1 MEHCQFITS
10 PKLTHN
16 QPGVQDSNAA
26 RSAVASGYV
35 KQCTGLWV
43 VAPITRAVDDKS
55 AQELIGSSFK
65 RQLQFDGAFSNIT
78 MICSKTDDMSLTEA
92 LRNLPED
99 RREDMEALSSEIV
112 DHEEALRAQ
121 KEALGKLRER
131 IKELDEVIENED
143 SQIENIQTGIDAASE
158 DEARVPCT
166 PKSSPL
172 GKRKPRAAALEGR
185 KRLRKCGKDL
195 AHSDSDSDFH
205 NSHDDDSDDTV
216 DEEKQPDEQ
225 ISVEEARRRLGALRL
240 QKKSH
245 REERSSLMKEKKL
258 LSKQVHISSSE
269 FKRLISRRHRMC
281 IEYRNNYSRPA
292 IQQQFAMG
300 VRE

>member
-1 MEHCQFITS
+1 M
-10 PKLTHN
+10 
-16 QPGVQDSNAA
+16 
-26 RSAVASGYV
+26 
-35 KQCTGLWV
+35 
-43 VAPITRAVDDKS
+43 APITRAVDDKS

-78 MICSKTDDMSLTEA
+78 MICSKTDDMTLTEA
-92 LRNLPED
+92 LRNLAGD
-99 RREDMEALSSEIV
+99 RVEDMEALSSEIV
-112 DHEEALRAQ
+112 AREKILGAE
-121 KEALGKLRER
+121 KEALGNLRER
-131 IKELDEVIENED
+131 IKELDKAIEIED
-143 SQIENIQTGIDAASE
+143 SQMESIQTGIDAASE

-166 PKSSPL
+166 PTSSPL

-216 DEEKQPDEQ
+216 DEETQPEEQ
-225 ISVEEARRRLGALRL
+225 IPVEEARGRLEALRF

-245 REERSSLMKEKKL
+245 REERLSLMKEKKPL
-258 LSKQVHISSSE
+258 GKKVHDLSSE
-269 FKRLISRRHRMC
+269 FKRLTSRRHRMC